1 MNVLEKVH
9 NYLLSERRSWAPAV
23 NYAYNCGFPC
33 ARNLVYH
40 RLNWQEKALPS
51 TEKLLIFREGDLHE
65 KAVIQLLADAGIEI
79 VETQRPFEIK
89 QIQLR
94 GKIDGQ
100 IRDEDGKLTPCE
112 IKSMNPFDFEKINSI
127 DDMKASTK
135 VWIRG
140 YVSQMMVYLLG
151 MEKEAGLF
159 IIKNKVN
166 GELKFIPCAI
176 DYEFAENDWKKLE
189 LVNKHVSENTLPE
202 RINDRTVCR
211 WCDFKHICLPDEVS
225 SGINISDDPELLD
238 LLEKREAVS
247 DIASEYEK
255 LDKQVKEKYFKGK
268 AEGDYLVGGKFQVKI
283 STYDRAFYNVPKEIQ
298 EKYKESKSIQKVNIT
313 ALK

>member
-9 NYLLSERRSWAPAV
+9 SYLLSERKTFAPAM

-33 ARNLVYH
+33 ARNLVYCRTH
-40 RLNWQEKALPS
+40 WQEKSLP
-51 TEKLLIFREGDLHE
+51 EIGKLLIFREGNLHE
-65 KAVIQLLADAGIEI
+65 DSVIRLLMDAGVPI

-100 IRDEDGKLTPCE
+100 IKGDDGKLTPCE
-112 IKSMNPFDFEKINSI
+112 IKSMNPFDFEKINTLE
-127 DDMKASTK
+127 DMKNSTK

-140 YVSQMMVYLLG
+140 YVSQMMVYLMG
-151 MEKEAGLF
+151 MEKDAGIF

-166 GELKFIPCAI
+166 GELKFIPCAL
-176 DYEFAENDWKKLE
+176 DYEFAEKDWKKLE
-189 LVNKHVSENTLPE
+189 LVNSHVAAGTLPE
-202 RINDRTVCR
+202 RIDDRSVCR
-211 WCDFKHICLPDEVS
+211 WCEFKHICLPDEVS
-225 SGINISDDPELLD
+225 EGINITDDPELLE
-238 LLEKREAVS
+238 LLEKREAMS
-247 DIASEYEK
+247 DKASEYEK
-255 LDKQVKEKYFKGK
+255 LDKQIKEKYFKGK
-268 AEGDYLVGGKFQVKI
+268 DVGDYLVGGKFQVKI

-298 EKYKESKSIQKVNIT
+298 EKYKESKPVQKVNIT